1 MKKYAALILI
11 ACLLASASL
20 ADTISFSGTV
30 EASTTK
36 EIYAPVGGT
45 VEEVPVKAGQEVTA
59 ETVIARI
66 KTTKVY
72 ASEDGTITSVFGQV
86 GDDAENVTSQYGG
99 VMYLEGNAVYT
110 ISASTSKAYEDKEN
124 YLVHSGETVYIASR
138 NHTLNQ
144 GTGLVTSVDSS
155 SFTVQI
161 SSGAYYVGDSFD
173 IFRSAD
179 YTNAS
184 RIGRG
189 TIARVAPVA
198 ITGSGSIVSFAVSA
212 GDQVKRGQLLFET
225 VDGTFD
231 GLEMTGTEIPA
242 GVDGTIATLNVTQ
255 GSTVSKNSV
264 VAVIYPKDAVWVT
277 ASVAETDLKDLQV
290 GQNVL
295 VELDWNQ
302 DQGATYTGRVEMIS
316 FLGTTGGESTTF
328 PVYVSFLPDQN
339 TRYGMTALVSTLE
352 DEHTAPTEEKEE
364 AADTEK
370 DASEARK
377 EEAPEMEQTEKNRPS
392 REGKERT
399 DEPSGERPERT
410 GESEADRPPEND

>member
-1 MKKYAALILI
+1 M
-11 ACLLASASL
+11 
-20 ADTISFSGTV
+20 
-30 EASTTK
+30 
-36 EIYAPVGGT
+36 
-45 VEEVPVKAGQEVTA
+45 
-59 ETVIARI
+59 
-66 KTTKVY
+66 
-72 ASEDGTITSVFGQV
+72 
-86 GDDAENVTSQYGG
+86 
-99 VMYLEGNAVYT
+99 
-110 ISASTSKAYEDKEN
+110 
-124 YLVHSGETVYIASR
+124 
-138 NHTLNQ
+138 
-144 GTGLVTSVDSS
+144 
-155 SFTVQI
+155 
-161 SSGAYYVGDSFD
+161 
-173 IFRSAD
+173 
-179 YTNAS
+179 
-184 RIGRG
+184 
-189 TIARVAPVA
+189 
-198 ITGSGSIVSFAVSA
+198 
-212 GDQVKRGQLLFET
+212 
-225 VDGTFD
+225 DGTFD